1 MPPTVLYSEAF
12 IARFLIHSNH
22 YPTLCTNFQSIVKSL
37 GPYCAA
43 DEKLFEFV
51 GNTPYIISK
60 KGKLGLWQ
68 YELVSILGN
77 GAPYLLHLKTW
88 MANKA
93 RGESMSVATI
103 VKEWLWVLNHC
114 GDQRAITIGVADSYY
129 FSAASITAIFD
140 EELSQHVKF
149 LIATTEGKYSYCD
162 ILKTHVH
169 TKGSWKALYNPT
181 KKMSFVH
188 YYDPQHDRKYVLS
201 NAFQLLSRTPQSKEV
216 VPVSDEYG
224 SLYGM
229 ADNFNSNLVNKT
241 WPLWTWYQW

>member
-1 MPPTVLYSEAF
+1 MKFITPELIKEVLDGLELNAWHLSPGHVVPSSIKAVYVHLAQYIYIQGNARRPDTRFHHKRPLRYAIEESDNYFRDAFPTVDPPAVLYTEAF

-22 YPTLCTNFQSIVKSL
+22 YPTLCTNFQSTVKSL

-103 VKEWLWVLNHC
+103 VKEWFWVLKHC

-129 FSAASITAIFD
+129 FSAASIAAIFD
-140 EELSQHVKF
+140 EEF
-149 LIATTEGKYSYCD
+149 GA
-162 ILKTHVH
+162 
-169 TKGSWKALYNPT
+169 N
-181 KKMSFVH
+181 MS
-188 YYDPQHDRKYVLS
+188 
-201 NAFQLLSRTPQSKEV
+201 
-216 VPVSDEYG
+216 
-224 SLYGM
+224 
-229 ADNFNSNLVNKT
+229 NS
-241 WPLWTWYQW
+241 